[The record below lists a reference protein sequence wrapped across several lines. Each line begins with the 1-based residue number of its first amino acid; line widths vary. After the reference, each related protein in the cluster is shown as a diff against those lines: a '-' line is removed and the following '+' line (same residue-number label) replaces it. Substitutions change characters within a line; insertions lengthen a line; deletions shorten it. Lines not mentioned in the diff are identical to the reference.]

1 MLRIIL
7 LRPGSTDFDDQGR
20 IQGTLDVPLNRTG
33 AHQVARSVEEL
44 SNLKVDAIYSA
55 PCQAAQQTAEVLAVD
70 HDLRVKVI
78 DKLQNL
84 DQGLWHG
91 KLIEELK
98 KNQPRVYK
106 QWQENPQSVC
116 PPQGEPFA
124 HAQERVRQALEKLV
138 RKHRQGVIALVA
150 PEPVASLIRNTLTQE
165 DLGDL
170 WKAECECGDWELLDV
185 GPTPALPQA

>member
-7 LRPGSTDFDDQGR
+7 LRPGSTDFDEQGR
-20 IQGTLDVPLNRTG
+20 IQGTLDVPLSHNG
-33 AHQVARSVEEL
+33 AHQVARSVGEL
-44 SNLKVDAIYSA
+44 SAEKIEAVYAA
-55 PCQAAQQTAEVLAVD
+55 PCRAAQQTAHALAAD
-70 HDLRVKVI
+70 HDVRVKVI

-84 DQGLWHG
+84 NQGLWHG

-124 HAQERVRQALEKLV
+124 HAETRVRQALAKLLK
-138 RKHRQGVIALVA
+138 KHRSGVIAVVA
-150 PEPVASLIRNTLTQE
+150 PEPVASLVRSALTHGE
-165 DLGDL
+165 LGDL
-170 WKAECECGDWELLDV
+170 WKAECECGEWELIDM
-185 GPTPALPQA
+185 GAKPAASC

>member
-7 LRPGSTDFDDQGR
+7 LRPGSTDFDEQGR
-20 IQGTLDVPLNRTG
+20 IQGTLDVPMNRAG

-44 SNLKVDAIYSA
+44 SNVQIDAIYAA
-55 PCQAAQQTAEVLAVD
+55 PCHAAQETAEMLAAAQD
-70 HDLRVKVI
+70 RRVKVI

-106 QWQENPQSVC
+106 QWQENPHSVC
-116 PPQGEPFA
+116 PPQGEPFT
-124 HAQERVRQALEKLV
+124 HAEERVRQALTKLL
-138 RKHRQGVIALVA
+138 RKHRSGVVALVA
-150 PEPVASLIRNTLTQE
+150 PEPIASLIRSTLTDK

-170 WKAECECGDWELLDV
+170 WKAECECGEWELLNV
-185 GPTPALPQA
+185 GPAPALPQV

>member
-1 MLRIIL
+1 MLRIVL
-7 LRPGSTDFDDQGR
+7 LRPGSTDFDEQGR
-20 IQGTLDVPLNRTG
+20 IQGTLDVPLNPKG
-33 AHQVARSVEEL
+33 AHQVARSVGEL
-44 SNLKVDAIYSA
+44 SSVELDAVYAS
-55 PCQAAQQTAEVLAVD
+55 PCHAAQQTASALAAD

-106 QWQENPQSVC
+106 QWQENPQTLC

-124 HAQERVRQALEKLV
+124 HAQLRVQQALEKLLH
-138 RKHRQGVIALVA
+138 KHRSGVIALVA
-150 PEPVASLIRNTLTQE
+150 PEPIASLIRSTLTHRE
-165 DLGDL
+165 IGDL
-170 WKAECECGDWELLDV
+170 WKAECECGDWETISI
-185 GPTPALPQA
+185 GPQAVSSSY